1 MAKVCQL
8 FSGSSGN
15 SILVSSSGHNYLVD
29 IGVSAKRCENA
40 LKNIGIEP
48 GSIEG
53 IFVTHEHTDHA
64 KGIRVFANRY
74 NTPVYASKLCYDEL
88 YRQGLA
94 DDKTDLNIIEN
105 HIELDSINVLS
116 FHQSHDSA
124 DCLGY
129 RFNFSDGR
137 SASICTDTGFITD
150 NAKEIMPKSDI
161 VFIESNHEIAMV
173 NAGSYPYILK
183 QRILGANGH
192 LSNFAC
198 GEYIKVLAK
207 SGTTRFVLSH
217 LSQENNLPELAR
229 QTAISALSELKM
241 EENKDYRLYVSPPE
255 NEARS
260 IVL

>member
-64 KGIRVFANRY
+64 KGIRVFADRY

-198 GEYIKVLAK
+198 SEYIKELAK

-217 LSQENNLPELAR
+217 LSRESLGESLDKMGFAGSK
-229 QTAISALSELKM
+229 IS
-241 EENKDYRLYVSPPE
+241 NQC
-255 NEARS
+255 NE
-260 IVL
+260 